1 MGEQKRVASTKIIY
15 HASAEA
21 AREGRNRVKLL
32 YLDQQ
37 TITRVAIA
45 TWLQRIQRRFDIE
58 SGDYDIAKLETKI
71 GLKHVDLLLMNIGV
85 ESAEPLNS
93 LPALARLFPTVPIV
107 LITSAD
113 NPDLIVR
120 TWRYGVRGVINPDM
134 DQHQVV
140 QALCLV
146 HSGEASFPAETLSRC
161 FDRRPQLV
169 CSTVDESGHVAPNP
183 DMAGQDSESLV
194 ITPTAPRELSSRER
208 QVHHCLQ
215 QGHSNKHIARSLC
228 ISENTVKVYVQ
239 RIKLKLGL

>member
-1 MGEQKRVASTKIIY
+1 VNRYGERDQSVVASAACARRWWLRVDLKEGQMGEQKRVASTKIIY

-107 LITSAD
+107 LITA
-113 NPDLIVR
+113 R
-120 TWRYGVRGVINPDM
+120 TI
-134 DQHQVV
+134 Q
-140 QALCLV
+140 
-146 HSGEASFPAETLSRC
+146 
-161 FDRRPQLV
+161 
-169 CSTVDESGHVAPNP
+169 
-183 DMAGQDSESLV
+183 
-194 ITPTAPRELSSRER
+194 I
-208 QVHHCLQ
+208 
-215 QGHSNKHIARSLC
+215 
-228 ISENTVKVYVQ
+228 
-239 RIKLKLGL
+239 